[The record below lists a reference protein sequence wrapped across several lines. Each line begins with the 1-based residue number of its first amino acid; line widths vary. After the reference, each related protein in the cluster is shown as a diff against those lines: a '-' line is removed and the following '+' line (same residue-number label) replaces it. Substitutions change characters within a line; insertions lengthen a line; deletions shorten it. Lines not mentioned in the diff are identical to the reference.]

1 MSKLGGL
8 RKLNNRDE
16 SKISNKN
23 KEKYDSMILYL
34 RGSKINEY
42 HQELIRQ
49 DIISMILGAEE
60 RGESLKRVFNGDYK
74 ATLDEIIDSAPVQDT
89 KERFIYNLSTVF
101 FVAFVLLGVIFVMK
115 TIAQF
120 RDNEPLR
127 YVLLLGD
134 LITFLITGAAS
145 VVVLN
150 ALTSG
155 VVFSKNQSQKN
166 NIILWV
172 VLVVTFGVVYLNRQ
186 YTPRIVLIDSSIVV
200 GIIIIGIIGA
210 LYKLIDKYYTD
221 KYHTEL

>member
-1 MSKLGGL
+1 MSKLGEL

-16 SKISNKN
+16 AKISNKN

-49 DIISMILGAEE
+49 DPISMILGAEE

-74 ATLDEIIDSAPVQDT
+74 ATLDEIIASAPVQDT
-89 KERFIYNLSTVF
+89 KERFIYNLSMLF

-134 LITFLITGAAS
+134 LITFLITGFAS

-172 VLVVTFGVVYLNRQ
+172 VLAVTFGVVYLIRQ